1 MTGPNQPKAPTSNS
15 IQSAPSELELQ
26 LKGYRLATAEFLYHM
41 PDHPTILQSFIW
53 QTYDLLPEYP
63 EIHKFID
70 FWEENI
76 DGPLHS
82 VHVAS
87 CDLLT
92 PGDARFADVI
102 YQIH

>member
-1 MTGPNQPKAPTSNS
+1 MTGPNQPKSPTINS
-15 IQSAPSELELQ
+15 IQSEPSDLELQ
-26 LKGYRLATAEFLYHM
+26 LQGYRLATAEFLYHM

-53 QTYDLLPEYP
+53 QTYDLLPDYP
-63 EIHKFID
+63 EIHKLIN